1 MTKKEIDSMK
11 VQLLHRLLE
20 ISDNNISYLGMSV
33 NVPFQTISLW
43 RKNDMITD
51 RGVKFVMESE
61 LADEVP
67 PALKEYITNKYKYK
81 NKYEYKNK

>member
-33 NVPFQTISLW
+33 NLPFQTISLW

-51 RGVKFVMESE
+51 RGVKFVMESK

-67 PALKEYITNKYKYK
+67 PALKEYIN
-81 NKYEYKNK
+81 NKYEYKNKYECKNK

>member
-1 MTKKEIDSMK
+1 MTKKEIDLMK

-20 ISDNNISYLGMSV
+20 ISDNNITYLGMSLEL
-33 NVPFQTISLW
+33 PFQTISVW

-51 RGVKFVMESE
+51 RGVKLVMESK

-81 NKYEYKNK
+81 NK